1 MPGTQTEGFVD
12 SQPEAYKANKQDS
25 EKDTLPGDIDEV
37 DPKYGPEVE
46 KAFHKNVGSNKAGN
60 DTRGNHDSNTR
71 QVGS

>member
-1 MPGTQTEGFVD
+1 MPETEGFAD

-25 EKDTLPGDIDEV
+25 EKDTLLGDEDDV
-37 DPKYGPEVE
+37 DPKYGTEVE
-46 KAFHKNVGSNKAGN
+46 KAYHKNVGSNKPGN